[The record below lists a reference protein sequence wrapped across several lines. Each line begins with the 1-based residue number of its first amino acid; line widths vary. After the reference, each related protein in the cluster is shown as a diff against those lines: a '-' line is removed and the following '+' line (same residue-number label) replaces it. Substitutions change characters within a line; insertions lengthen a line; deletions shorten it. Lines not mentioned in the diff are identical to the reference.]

1 MSMPTAALMSKPFS
15 QELTKMYSSMSTFAI
30 DTIATSQ
37 LFATKL
43 IGQTRINVC
52 FPSQSFGN
60 FKLAVEKSMKLTY
73 LG

>member
-1 MSMPTAALMSKPFS
+1 
-15 QELTKMYSSMSTFAI
+15 MSTFAI